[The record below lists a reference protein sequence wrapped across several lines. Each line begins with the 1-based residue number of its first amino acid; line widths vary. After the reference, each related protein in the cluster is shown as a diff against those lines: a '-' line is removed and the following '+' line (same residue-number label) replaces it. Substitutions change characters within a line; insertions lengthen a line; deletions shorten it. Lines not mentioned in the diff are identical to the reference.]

1 MPNALSYGRSILGIR
16 WGRTA
21 YTDGKCKEMP
31 TTAQVGHVCALSLT
45 PRAAMPDDQP
55 MARQIIE
62 NITDDIDGSAD
73 AQAVEFSYGGTDYTL
88 DLGKKNRAALEKAL
102 KPYIQAST
110 KVSKRVSRGTARGK
124 TRRRRSGSSGPD
136 LAAVRAWAAENG
148 YQVSSRGRISGAV
161 LEAYQTA
168 Q

>member
-1 MPNALSYGRSILGIR
+1 
-16 WGRTA
+16 
-21 YTDGKCKEMP
+21 
-31 TTAQVGHVCALSLT
+31 
-45 PRAAMPDDQP
+45 

-73 AQAVEFSYGGTDYTL
+73 AQPVKFSYAGTDYTL

-102 KPYIQAST
+102 KPYIQAGT
-110 KVSKRVSRGTARGK
+110 KVSKRATGSK
-124 TRRRRSGSSGPD
+124 TRGNTRRRSGSNGTD

-148 YQVSSRGRISGAV
+148 YQVSNRGRIPGAV
-161 LEAYQTA
+161 LEAYQAA